1 MILDEMYS
9 LKDDVMLNP
18 GLSALWND
26 ERKRRKTLNLDG
38 TITPPES
45 QGSFFSLI
53 QKKFKWLLLI
63 F

>member
-1 MILDEMYS
+1 MKCIQ
-9 LKDDVMLNP
+9 DDVMLNP

-45 QGSFFSLI
+45 QGNFFSRDQL
-53 QKKFKWLLLI
+53 KFK
-63 F
+63 